1 MATQPDL
8 KHWHAANE
16 LLATQATAQL
26 GAQLAGV
33 GWSGA
38 GVAAAVTTIYRG
50 IVTAYRRSSSTIAL
64 QMYADMRQRAG
75 ISGRATKVMA
85 PDPADEWINAKV
97 VSAFKISSRAAQSV
111 SLAADSSA
119 DTTDLGPRESI
130 DITGAHVV
138 ENIVTKRLQDSMQRM
153 VASGGRETVAMTSA
167 EDGAK
172 YTHAPTK
179 PAAPRG
185 DPTHYIRVPTSL
197 KPCAFCVMLA
207 TRDSDWRSFKTAQSA
222 EFVVGGARGA
232 ERGSRRV
239 GERYHDHCQCIAVPV
254 WGAEE
259 LPFDRSGYYEMY
271 AKASANAGTGK
282 TKDVLAAM
290 RQIYGIR

>member
-33 GWSGA
+33 GWSGS
-38 GVAAAVTTIYRG
+38 GVATAVATIYRG
-50 IVTAYRRSSSTIAL
+50 IVTAYRRSSSTLAL

-75 ISGRATKVMA
+75 IDGRSPKVMA
-85 PDPADEWINAKV
+85 PDPAPEWIDAKV
-97 VSAFKISSRAAQSV
+97 ASAFKISAKAM
-111 SLAADSSA
+111 SLAADSST
-119 DTTDLGPRESI
+119 DSTDLGPRESV
-130 DITGAHVV
+130 DITGAYAV
-138 ENIVTKRLQDSMQRM
+138 ENIVTARLSNSIQRM

-185 DPTHYIRVPTSL
+185 EPTHYVRMPTNL

-207 TRDSDWRSFKTAQSA
+207 TRDSDWRSYKTAQSA
-222 EFVVGGARGA
+222 EFVVGGPRGA
-232 ERGSRRV
+232 ERGTRRV
-239 GERYHDHCQCIAVPV
+239 GDRYHDHCQCIAVPV

-282 TKDVLAAM
+282 TKDVLATM
-290 RQIYGIR
+290 RQIYGLS

>member
-33 GWSGA
+33 GWSG
-38 GVAAAVTTIYRG
+38 GDVSAAVTTIYRG
-50 IVTAYRRSSSTIAL
+50 IVTAYRRSSSTLAL
-64 QMYADMRQRAG
+64 QMYADMRRRAG
-75 ISGRATKVMA
+75 IDGRSPKVMA
-85 PDPADEWINAKV
+85 PDPAPEWIDTKV
-97 VSAFKISSRAAQSV
+97 ASAFKISAKAI
-111 SLAADSSA
+111 SLAADSSTDA
-119 DTTDLGPRESI
+119 TDLGPRESV
-130 DITGAHVV
+130 DITGAHAV
-138 ENIVTKRLQDSMQRM
+138 ENIVTARLSNSMQRM

-185 DPTHYIRVPTSL
+185 DPSHYIRMPTNL

-222 EFVVGGARGA
+222 EFVVGGPRGA

-254 WGAEE
+254 WGTEE
-259 LPFDRSGYYEMY
+259 LPFDRTGYYEMY

>member
-26 GAQLAGV
+26 GTQLAGV
-33 GWSGA
+33 GWSGS
-38 GVAAAVTTIYRG
+38 GVATAVATIYRG
-50 IVTAYRRSSSTIAL
+50 IVTAYRRSSSTLAL

-75 ISGRATKVMA
+75 IDGRSPKVMA
-85 PDPADEWINAKV
+85 PDPAPEWIDAKV
-97 VSAFKISSRAAQSV
+97 ASTFKISAKAM
-111 SLAADSSA
+111 SLAADSTTDS
-119 DTTDLGPRESI
+119 TDLGPRESV
-130 DITGAHVV
+130 DITGAYAV
-138 ENIVTKRLQDSMQRM
+138 ENIVTARLSNSIQRM

-185 DPTHYIRVPTSL
+185 DPTHYVRMPTNL

-207 TRDSDWRSFKTAQSA
+207 TRDSDWRSYKTAQSA
-222 EFVVGGARGA
+222 EFVVGGPRGA
-232 ERGSRRV
+232 ERGTRR
-239 GERYHDHCQCIAVPV
+239 
-254 WGAEE
+254 GAEE

-282 TKDVLAAM
+282 TKDVLATM
-290 RQIYGIR
+290 RQIYGLS